1 MNKMGDL
8 GSIPGSGRR
17 VHPFLISSLR
27 VHPHNGEGNDNP
39 LQYSCLEKSTDRG
52 AWWATV
58 HAFTVCPSG
67 KWSHPSLPC
76 LWRLTACVE
85 VGTQAPE
92 LLSPLW
98 LIPLVILAYHPSLP
112 AATTLPDSPS
122 PTWRISTA
130 SRLVSVLRS
139 THPRAFAAMLAAER
153 ASKTH
158 PGQVTLLPKILQWLS
173 TGQTLKSFT
182 ETLENRFS
190 ALS

>member
-1 MNKMGDL
+1 MHSLFVLQAGGPIQVSL
-8 GSIPGSGRR
+8 VFGGSQP
-17 VHPFLISSLR
+17 VLR
-27 VHPHNGEGNDNP
+27 WEPRP
-39 LQYSCLEKSTDRG
+39 PK
-52 AWWATV
+52 
-58 HAFTVCPSG
+58 
-67 KWSHPSLPC
+67 
-76 LWRLTACVE
+76 
-85 VGTQAPE
+85 

-112 AATTLPDSPS
+112 AVTTLPDSPS

-139 THPRAFAAMLAAER
+139 THPRAFAAMLGAER

-182 ETLENRFS
+182 ETLEKRFS
-190 ALS
+190 ALSWPCTRASSPQGPSCWPHGGLSAWGPQPVTGGELAWHPCSVPL